1 MADNL
6 VKLMDETGYRQLI
19 NMLISIKSS
28 QQEDVEKCI
37 SVWQPKTRYEKD
49 KVVLVINDTTYS
61 EYVCKAT
68 HVSGEMFD
76 ETYWTLVSC
85 VDFEGYTEEELLA
98 MLNLSQEELD
108 NLQNLINNDEV
119 QPDHVWSSSK
129 VYAE

>member
-37 SVWQPKTRYEKD
+37 SVWQPSTMYQKD
-49 KVVLVINDTTYS
+49 KVVLVVNDDTYS
-61 EYVCKAT
+61 EYICKAT
-68 HVSGEMFD
+68 HVSGETFD

-85 VDFEGYTEEELLA
+85 VEFEGYTEEELLA
-98 MLNLSQEELD
+98 MLNLSETELQ
-108 NLQNLINNDEV
+108 NLQNILNDDEIST
-119 QPDHVWSSSK
+119 HTTHSSS
-129 VYAE
+129 